1 MIGMGK
7 ENLVCSTIRLNMNI
21 PQHVRINE
29 ILCSINK
36 DVCKSKNQ
44 FIIDAIEFYV
54 EYYGKEMLVKEEK
67 DIQYVTKD
75 EIDAIKQEL
84 IESAMTEAR
93 NEVIRVLGTAIAG
106 RGTVQIET
114 VPPEAEDNE
123 EQKEPVD
130 DEVLSGLA
138 SGWMAQDM

>member
-1 MIGMGK
+1 MGK
-7 ENLVCSTIRLNMNI
+7 ENLVCNTIRLNMNI
-21 PQHVRINE
+21 PQHVKINE

-36 DVCKSKNQ
+36 DICKSKNQ

-67 DIQYVTKD
+67 DIQYVTKE
-75 EIDAIKQEL
+75 EIDAIKQDLMEA
-84 IESAMTEAR
+84 AMTEAR

-106 RGTVQIET
+106 RGIVQIAPAVAES
-114 VPPEAEDNE
+114 EDND
-123 EQKEPVD
+123 EQKELVD

>member
-1 MIGMGK
+1 MGK
-7 ENLVCSTIRLNMNI
+7 ENLVCNTIRLNMNI
-21 PQHVRINE
+21 PQHVKINE

-36 DVCKSKNQ
+36 DICKSKNQ

-54 EYYGKEMLVKEEK
+54 EYYGKEMLVKEE
-67 DIQYVTKD
+67 
-75 EIDAIKQEL
+75 IDAIKQDLMEA
-84 IESAMTEAR
+84 AMTEAR

-106 RGTVQIET
+106 RGIVQIAPAVAES
-114 VPPEAEDNE
+114 EDNE
-123 EQKEPVD
+123 EQKELVD

>member
-1 MIGMGK
+1 MGK
-7 ENLVCSTIRLNMNI
+7 ENLVCNTIRLNMNI
-21 PQHVRINE
+21 PQHVKINE

-36 DVCKSKNQ
+36 DICKSKNQ

-67 DIQYVTKD
+67 DIQYVTKE
-75 EIDAIKQEL
+75 EIDAIKQDLMEA
-84 IESAMTEAR
+84 AMTEAR

-106 RGTVQIET
+106 RGIVQIAPAVAES
-114 VPPEAEDNE
+114 EDNE
-123 EQKEPVD
+123 EQKELVD